1 MTVLIFV
8 VFVASLVWL
17 LCFALSNPSSKFY
30 VLDNP
35 NDRSLHSDPKP
46 RVGGVAIVSS
56 IFVAWLIIAFTHD
69 IASFNYFMFVGLGV
83 LSTVS
88 YFDDHHSISQVWRLI
103 VHVIAAIILVLS
115 GIGISETSL
124 HIDALVG
131 FGIAFNALIILVI
144 VWCVNLYNFMDG
156 MDGLAGGMGV
166 IGFGCFAW
174 FGWHAGNSLFLLMA
188 CIVVAANFGFLLH
201 NFPPAKIFMGDV
213 GSISMGYLLAFFSL
227 WGVFDKVF
235 EWWVP
240 ILIFSPF
247 FVDATVTLIKRLF
260 CGEKVWI
267 AHKSHHYQKLIQ
279 MGWAQKKTVIFE
291 YLLMFATSCTAIVI
305 QVVGSD
311 SLTMYMLAV
320 WLLIYILIIL
330 VISYLGKRSGVSS

>member
-1 MTVLIFV
+1 MTVLIFT
-8 VFVASLVWL
+8 VFVASFVWL
-17 LCFALSNPSSKFY
+17 LCVALSNPSSKFY

-56 IFVAWLIIAFTHD
+56 IFLAWVIIAITHD
-69 IASFNYFMFVGLGV
+69 IVSFNYFMLVGLGF
-83 LSTVS
+83 LSIIS
-88 YFDDHHSISQVWRLI
+88 YLDDHHSISQFWRLI
-103 VHVIAAIILVLS
+103 VHVIAAILLVLS
-115 GIGISETSL
+115 GIGLSETSL
-124 HIDALVG
+124 HIDELVG
-131 FGIAFNALIILVI
+131 FGIALNALTILVI

-174 FGWHAGNSLFLLMA
+174 FGWLAGNSLFLLMA

-227 WGVFDKVF
+227 WGVYAKVF
-235 EWWVP
+235 EWWMPV
-240 ILIFSPF
+240 LIFSPF
-247 FVDATVTLIKRLF
+247 FVDASVTLIKRLF
-260 CGEKVWI
+260 NGEKIWI
-267 AHKSHHYQKLIQ
+267 AHKSHYYQKLVQ

-291 YLLMFATSCTAIVI
+291 YLLMFATSCSAIVI
-305 QVVGSD
+305 QVASND
-311 SLTMYMLAV
+311 LLTIYMLAI
-320 WLLIYILIIL
+320 WLLIYILIIS
-330 VISYLGKRSGVSS
+330 VISYLGARSGVNC